1 MQRCYTEPSPSL
13 SALMETERGGG
24 RGVGEKKGCISRLS
38 QGVAVPVNQLIESQI

>member
-24 RGVGEKKGCISRLS
+24 EVGEKKKAASADLARVLLCL
-38 QGVAVPVNQLIESQI
+38 